1 MNIKNHFKMSMTV
14 THSALRVASLGR
26 LIEPRNQIPE
36 ERKRFSNGALKD
48 LILPIIVEQ
57 FLALLVGLADTLMV
71 SHVGEAA
78 VSGVSLVNQLNNVF
92 IMVFTALA
100 SGGAVVVSQYIGS
113 KDSDRGTQAAS
124 QLVMITGLISLLAT
138 GIVLLFGRQLFDLLF
153 GQVEADVRKSG
164 LTYLRISAYSFAFL
178 ALYNACAGLFRS
190 MGRTKILMDV
200 SIIMNA
206 INVIGNAIGVFVLHA
221 DVRGVAYP
229 SLISRVFAAV
239 AMLYLTVAKGGEISI
254 QAKQIFAWRPRMIA
268 RIFHIAIPNSV
279 ENGLFQ
285 IAKVALS
292 SIVAMF
298 GTVEIA
304 ANGVAQSFW
313 SMAALFCLA
322 MGPAFITVIG
332 QYMGAGD
339 KDGAEYYM
347 RKLLRLTF
355 LGGALWNLVFFLI
368 TPLILTLYDL
378 SDEAVRLVIIL
389 VLLHNIFNG
398 LFCPVSFSVS
408 NGMRAA
414 GDVRFTMYSSIFATV
429 LCRTALSV
437 LFGVTLGLGVIGVT
451 LAMVCDWAVKALLVL
466 LRWRSGKWKTFEVI

>member
-1 MNIKNHFKMSMTV
+1 M
-14 THSALRVASLGR
+14 
-26 LIEPRNQIPE
+26 
-36 ERKRFSNGALKD
+36 
-48 LILPIIVEQ
+48 ILPIIVEQ

-113 KDSDRGTQAAS
+113 RELGRGTQAAS

-153 GQVEADVRKSG
+153 GQVETDVRESD
-164 LTYLRISAYSFAFL
+164 LTYLRISAYSFGFL

-229 SLISRVFAAV
+229 SLISRIFAAI
-239 AMLYLTVAKGGEISI
+239 AMLYLTVARGGEICI
-254 QAKQIFAWRPRMIA
+254 QTKQIFAWKPRMIA
-268 RIFHIAIPNSV
+268 RIFHIAIPNS
-279 ENGLFQ
+279 
-285 IAKVALS
+285 A
-292 SIVAMF
+292 
-298 GTVEIA
+298 
-304 ANGVAQSFW
+304 
-313 SMAALFCLA
+313 
-322 MGPAFITVIG
+322 
-332 QYMGAGD
+332 
-339 KDGAEYYM
+339 
-347 RKLLRLTF
+347 
-355 LGGALWNLVFFLI
+355 
-368 TPLILTLYDL
+368 
-378 SDEAVRLVIIL
+378 
-389 VLLHNIFNG
+389 
-398 LFCPVSFSVS
+398 LFCPVGFSVS

-429 LCRTALSV
+429 ICRTALSV
-437 LFGVTLGLGVIGVT
+437 FFGVTLGLGVIGVT

-466 LRWRSGKWKTFEVI
+466 LRWRSGKWKNFEVI